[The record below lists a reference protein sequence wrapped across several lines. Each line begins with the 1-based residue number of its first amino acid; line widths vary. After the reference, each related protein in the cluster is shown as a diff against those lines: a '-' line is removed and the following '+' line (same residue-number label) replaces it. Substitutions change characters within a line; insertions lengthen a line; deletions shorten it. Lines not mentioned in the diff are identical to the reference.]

1 MGRRFAV
8 STVAIPIAATLI
20 CNFASSSAIANDVV
34 YEWSKVNAP
43 PAPAIKPVKADPKT
57 TALLMLDFVQHD
69 PYCGDGKPRCG
80 ATLPAMKR
88 LLGNARVHGIAV
100 IYSVAGKYEASDIAK
115 DVAPAGSEPV
125 VKSKADKFL
134 NTDLE
139 KILKEKGIQTVIV
152 TGNSA
157 NGAVL
162 YTASG
167 AALRGLNVIVPIDGL
182 SADDLYEEQ
191 LTVWQLANGPGF
203 GGQVTITKSNMI
215 DF

>member
-1 MGRRFAV
+1 MTRRFAV
-8 STVAIPIAATLI
+8 IAVAMTIEATMI
-20 CNFASSSAIANDVV
+20 CNPISSSARADDIVG
-34 YEWSKVNAP
+34 EWGKVTP
-43 PAPAIKPVKADPKT
+43 PPVPAIKPVKADPKT

-69 PYCGDGKPRCG
+69 PYCGNQKPRCG

-88 LLGNARVHGIAV
+88 LLDKARVHGTVV

-115 DVAPAGSEPV
+115 DLTPAGNEPV

>member
-1 MGRRFAV
+1 MGRRFAIIAMGM
-8 STVAIPIAATLI
+8 TITAIMI
-20 CNFASSSAIANDVV
+20 CGPVSSSARANDIIN
-34 YEWSKVNAP
+34 EWGRVPPP

-57 TALLMLDFVQHD
+57 TALLMLDFVPHD

-88 LLGNARVHGIAV
+88 LLGNVRSHGLIV
-100 IYSVAGKYEASDIAK
+100 VYSVAGKYEASDIAK
-115 DVAPAGSEPV
+115 DVAPAGNEPV

-139 KILKEKGIQTVIV
+139 KILKGKGIQTVIV

-162 YTASG
+162 YTGTG
-167 AALRGLNVIVPIDGL
+167 AALRGFKVIVPVDGI
-182 SADDLYEEQ
+182 SANELFEEQ
-191 LTVWQLANGPGF
+191 LTVWQLAHGPGF
-203 GGQVTITKSNMI
+203 GNLVTITKSDMI
-215 DF
+215 KF